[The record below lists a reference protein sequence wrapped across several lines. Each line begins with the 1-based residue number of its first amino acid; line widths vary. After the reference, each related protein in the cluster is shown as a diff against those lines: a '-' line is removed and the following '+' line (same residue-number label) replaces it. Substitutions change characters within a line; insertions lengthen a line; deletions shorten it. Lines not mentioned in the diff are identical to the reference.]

1 MKSSRKNLNVGIK
14 SSKKIIFQFHEIK
27 FQLLNEM
34 ADKMKD
40 EIIKME
46 DDDVIKTTMIDKL
59 NELKQLFSKK

>member
-1 MKSSRKNLNVGIK
+1 
-14 SSKKIIFQFHEIK
+14 
-27 FQLLNEM
+27 M